1 MDNEQVKLSGQKALP
16 PLKERLGAKVTAF
29 VLLVLTA
36 CAAAGSIIG
45 ACLMLADG
53 FYTRRPEDIK
63 QELLG
68 SFVWGDVVD
77 ICRDLA
83 FGAAPDYS
91 VEDTLGMTNLSC
103 RVLSDELGVVF
114 DDHDEL
120 SPSYKFN
127 LQEVFIGYREDGQD
141 IEYDVDVYI
150 NKSFPIKDKYYA
162 LNAIADTLLTLRYWI
177 YAIAL
182 GSIIASILLFCFLIS
197 SAGHRAG
204 RDGVAGSFLTKIPL
218 DLFWTAVG
226 VAECLVL
233 ELVLESGAMLS
244 DAVAIILMC
253 AFCVLSFCVFVGLC
267 INFTVRV
274 RMGKWWKNTVI
285 YMLLHLLWLGLK
297 MLVRGIGYVLRRLP
311 LIWKTLLGFV
321 LFALLSLMAVIPDYI
336 GVRMGAWMIGLCL
349 LFAAVVYTALVMRR
363 LQIAVRK
370 LARGDLSCRVDTRRM
385 IGDFKEH
392 GENLNS
398 IGFGM
403 TRAVDER
410 MKSERLKTELITN
423 VSHDIKTPLTSIIN
437 YVDLISKED
446 TDNEK
451 IKEYTDV
458 LSRQSERLKKLIED
472 LVEAS
477 KASTGNVDVSLAPCD
492 VSVLISQSV
501 GEYGEKLENAQLEL
515 LISKPEQPLMIM
527 ADGRLLWRVF
537 DNLMN
542 NVCKYA
548 MPGTRVYMT
557 LELSGGEAVVSIK
570 NISKYPLNIKAEE
583 LMERFVRGDSSR
595 STEGSGLGLSI
606 AGSLTS
612 LMGGKFSVEVD
623 GDLFKA
629 TLRFKKI
636 D

>member
-1 MDNEQVKLSGQKALP
+1 MYNILICDDERDIVSALKIYLKDDNYRLFEAANGKEALEVIGKHDIHLALLDIMMPVMDGIETMVKLREQSNLP
-16 PLKERLGAKVTAF
+16 VILLTAKGEDADKVLGLNLGA
-29 VLLVLTA
+29 
-36 CAAAGSIIG
+36 
-45 ACLMLADG
+45 D
-53 FYTRRPEDIK
+53 
-63 QELLG
+63 
-68 SFVWGDVVD
+68 
-77 ICRDLA
+77 
-83 FGAAPDYS
+83 DYITKPFNPAE
-91 VEDTLGMTNLSC
+91 VQA
-103 RVLSDELGVVF
+103 RV
-114 DDHDEL
+114 
-120 SPSYKFN
+120 
-127 LQEVFIGYREDGQD
+127 
-141 IEYDVDVYI
+141 
-150 NKSFPIKDKYYA
+150 KSQ
-162 LNAIADTLLTLRYWI
+162 
-177 YAIAL
+177 
-182 GSIIASILLFCFLIS
+182 
-197 SAGHRAG
+197 
-204 RDGVAGSFLTKIPL
+204 
-218 DLFWTAVG
+218 
-226 VAECLVL
+226 
-233 ELVLESGAMLS
+233 
-244 DAVAIILMC
+244 
-253 AFCVLSFCVFVGLC
+253 
-267 INFTVRV
+267 
-274 RMGKWWKNTVI
+274 
-285 YMLLHLLWLGLK
+285 
-297 MLVRGIGYVLRRLP
+297 LRRLP

>member
-1 MDNEQVKLSGQKALP
+1 
-16 PLKERLGAKVTAF
+16 
-29 VLLVLTA
+29 
-36 CAAAGSIIG
+36 
-45 ACLMLADG
+45 
-53 FYTRRPEDIK
+53 
-63 QELLG
+63 
-68 SFVWGDVVD
+68 
-77 ICRDLA
+77 
-83 FGAAPDYS
+83 
-91 VEDTLGMTNLSC
+91 
-103 RVLSDELGVVF
+103 
-114 DDHDEL
+114 
-120 SPSYKFN
+120 
-127 LQEVFIGYREDGQD
+127 
-141 IEYDVDVYI
+141 
-150 NKSFPIKDKYYA
+150 
-162 LNAIADTLLTLRYWI
+162 
-177 YAIAL
+177 
-182 GSIIASILLFCFLIS
+182 
-197 SAGHRAG
+197 
-204 RDGVAGSFLTKIPL
+204 
-218 DLFWTAVG
+218 
-226 VAECLVL
+226 
-233 ELVLESGAMLS
+233 
-244 DAVAIILMC
+244 
-253 AFCVLSFCVFVGLC
+253 
-267 INFTVRV
+267 
-274 RMGKWWKNTVI
+274 
-285 YMLLHLLWLGLK
+285 
-297 MLVRGIGYVLRRLP
+297 
-311 LIWKTLLGFV
+311 
-321 LFALLSLMAVIPDYI
+321 
-336 GVRMGAWMIGLCL
+336 
-349 LFAAVVYTALVMRR
+349 
-363 LQIAVRK
+363 
-370 LARGDLSCRVDTRRM
+370 
-385 IGDFKEH
+385 
-392 GENLNS
+392 
-398 IGFGM
+398 M